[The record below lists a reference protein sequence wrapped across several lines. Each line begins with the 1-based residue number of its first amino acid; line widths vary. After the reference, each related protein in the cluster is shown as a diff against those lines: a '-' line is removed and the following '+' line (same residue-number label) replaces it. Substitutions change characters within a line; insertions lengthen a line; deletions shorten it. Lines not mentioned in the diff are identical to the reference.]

1 MKYTLFALPLLLTLG
16 TVGCTTEGESE
27 EEFTEGLESSSEEIR
42 ESAGGPLVRA
52 SNAEVW
58 TIENQWADKTTAN
71 AKKAGVAWE
80 ADSGL
85 TWDRKFTKWV
95 ESMERVDGAV
105 RSGGYKSSAKTLRF
119 RTPQGRVVDGPVL
132 ECADVAIWLR
142 VTFAAWYHLP
152 FFMTGYSKGQPIYFG
167 HFGVID
173 KAGNPVSGYPLFK
186 TLYKDT
192 EKSWKAGDAWPSDS
206 TLAKKHVGSDDD
218 ASGVLVDGK
227 PLPAGAGAGAYFD
240 QTFLNK
246 RVGHLLVL
254 LDVNFGSAHLADGTV
269 TYHAKAP
276 SLHAGDVLVER
287 WQKTGIGHVLPVMS
301 VARPTPETLRATL
314 ASGSMPRRQP
324 SWDTASGS
332 TYYFGNEATGGAGTA
347 YDGTPYAKL
356 GGGLK
361 RWRQPVVSGGRWFAN
376 VPVDDRGNWI
386 PDDSYTAIAERP
398 ELFKK
403 MMKEQDP
410 EVAKQTA
417 IRLVNEARTTLKD
430 KPASCS
436 TRTKRED
443 AFKAL
448 YDVMGAEFG
457 KTKAQVDTEFR
468 TLEDFVFAE
477 LSYSASKTCCWNSTT
492 TAMSEIVMDFATKEQ
507 EAAKAKSVCVQPTPF
522 MNQKDGYA
530 RWKAHAATIGRAADW
545 REWSEDEP
553 CAQRAA
559 TEDVPTAAG
568 KTAYCPA
575 PAAAP

>member
-1 MKYTLFALPLLLTLG
+1 MRYTLFALPLLLTLG
-16 TVGCTTEGESE
+16 TVGCSTESDSG
-27 EEFTEGLESSSEEIR
+27 EEFSEGLESSSEEIR

-58 TIENQWADKTTAN
+58 AVENQWADKTTAN

-85 TWDRKFTKWV
+85 SWEQKFTKWI

-105 RSGGYKSSAKTLRF
+105 RSGGYQSSSKTLRF
-119 RTPQGRVVDGPVL
+119 RTPQGRVIDGPVL

-152 FFMTGYSKGQPIYFG
+152 FFMTGYASGQPIYFG

-173 KAGNPVSGYPLFK
+173 KAGNPVSGYALFK

-192 EKSWKAGDAWPSDS
+192 EKTWKAGDAWPTDS
-206 TLAKKHVGSDDD
+206 VLAKKHVGTDDD
-218 ASGVLVDGK
+218 ASGILVDGK

-240 QTFLNK
+240 QAFLNK

-254 LDVNFGSAHLADGTV
+254 LDANFGSAHLADGTV

-287 WQKTGIGHVLPVMS
+287 WQKNGIGHVLPVMS
-301 VARPTPETLRATL
+301 VAHPTPETLRATL

-324 SWDTASGS
+324 NWDTASGS
-332 TYYFGNEATGGAGTA
+332 AYYFGTEATGGTGTA
-347 YDGTPYAKL
+347 YDGNPYSKL

-361 RWRQPVVSGGRWFAN
+361 RWREPVVSGGRWFAN
-376 VPVDDRGNWI
+376 VPVEDRGNWI

-417 IRLVNEARTTLKD
+417 LRLLNDARTTLKD

-443 AFKAL
+443 AFKEL
-448 YDVMGAEFG
+448 YDVMGSEFG

-477 LSYSASKTCCWNSTT
+477 LSYSASKTCCWNTT
-492 TAMSEIVMDFATKEQ
+492 TPAMAEIVIDYAKKEQ
-507 EAAKAKSVCVQPTPF
+507 DAAKAKSLCVQPTPF
-522 MNQKDGYA
+522 MSQKDGYA
-530 RWKAHAATIGRAADW
+530 RWKTHAATLGRAADW

-553 CAQRAA
+553 CAQRAVA
-559 TEDVPTAAG
+559 EDVPTAAG
-568 KTAYCPA
+568 KLAYCPA